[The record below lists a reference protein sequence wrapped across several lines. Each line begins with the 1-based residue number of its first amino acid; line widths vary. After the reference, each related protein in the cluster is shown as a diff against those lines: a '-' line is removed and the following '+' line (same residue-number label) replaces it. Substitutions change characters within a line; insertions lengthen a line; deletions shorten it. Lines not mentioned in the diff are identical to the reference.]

1 MMKKRRRKRREHLL
15 THSKRPA
22 FALIPKLDK
31 DIIKKENYRPIS
43 FMNIN
48 TKLLK
53 KTLANQIQQ
62 HINRIIHHVQV
73 GFF

>member
-1 MMKKRRRKRREHLL
+1 MKKKKTKRKKHFL

-22 FALIPKLDK
+22 FALKPKLDK

-53 KTLANQIQQ
+53 KILANQIQQ
-62 HINRIIHHVQV
+62 HINRIIHPDQV
-73 GFF
+73 GLF

>member
-1 MMKKRRRKRREHLL
+1 MMKKKRRKRRKHFL

-31 DIIKKENYRPIS
+31 DIIKQVNYRPIS
-43 FMNIN
+43 FRNIN

-53 KTLANQIQQ
+53 KILENQIQQ
-62 HINRIIHHVQV
+62 HINRIIHHDQV